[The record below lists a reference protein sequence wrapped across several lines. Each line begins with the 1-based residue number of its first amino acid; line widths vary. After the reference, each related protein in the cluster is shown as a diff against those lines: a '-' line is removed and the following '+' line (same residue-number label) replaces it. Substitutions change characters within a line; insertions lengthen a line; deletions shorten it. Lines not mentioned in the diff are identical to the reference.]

1 MESLTCESK
10 LFQSLSKVEIPGQAR
25 QEERLSGST
34 LNQAFL
40 IDSDAKLFM
49 SLIQCIRFGLW
60 KVRHLNQGL
69 L

>member
-25 QEERLSGST
+25 QEERPSGST
-34 LNQAFL
+34 LKQAFW

>member
-25 QEERLSGST
+25 WEERLSGST

-49 SLIQCIRFGLW
+49 SLIQCIRFGL
-60 KVRHLNQGL
+60 
-69 L
+69 